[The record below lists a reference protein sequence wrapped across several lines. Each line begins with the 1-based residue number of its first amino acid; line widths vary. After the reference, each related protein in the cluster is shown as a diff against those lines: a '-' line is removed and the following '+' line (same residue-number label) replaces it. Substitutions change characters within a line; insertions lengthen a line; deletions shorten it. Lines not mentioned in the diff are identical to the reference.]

1 MFGGMRK
8 GQQFGGGRMMGSG
21 GFSVN
26 AKDLPLSKNEY
37 YELLELLVFFIW
49 LPSKG
54 YDVTMRE
61 LRDLP
66 MPKELRSAF
75 ESRLGD
81 IRNTAVADL
90 KITNAEKIL
99 SLKPSSQSHVNT

>member
-1 MFGGMRK
+1 
-8 GQQFGGGRMMGSG
+8 MGSG

-54 YDVTMRE
+54 YEETMRD

-66 MPKELRSAF
+66 MPKELKQAI
-75 ESRLGD
+75 E
-81 IRNTAVADL
+81 
-90 KITNAEKIL
+90 
-99 SLKPSSQSHVNT
+99 

>member
-8 GQQFGGGRMMGSG
+8 GHQFGGGRVMGSG

-26 AKDLPLSKNEY
+26 AKDLPLSKQEY
-37 YELLELLVFFIW
+37 YQLLELLVFFVW

-54 YDVTMRE
+54 YDETMRE
-61 LRDLP
+61 LRELP
-66 MPKELRSAF
+66 MPKDLRTAF
-75 ESRLGD
+75 EQRLGD

-90 KITNAEKIL
+90 KITNAEKIIL
-99 SLKPSSQSHVNT
+99 MKSTT